1 MRKQRPAESEEEFQF
16 KLLRLLMTFA
26 EHVVYAVETA
36 QSPDSRLSL
45 EQRVRAIC
53 GVSEGLK
60 NYLTLLYDV
69 GLERLEPSELEAE
82 TEALRSAAGAEA
94 AGPHSDDYAGNSNH
108 GS

>member
-1 MRKQRPAESEEEFQF
+1 MRKQKPTESEEEFQF
-16 KLLRLLMTFA
+16 ELLRLLMTFA
-26 EHVVYAVETA
+26 EHVVYTIETA
-36 QSPDSRLSL
+36 ESPDSRLSL

-69 GLERLEPSELEAE
+69 GLERLEPFELEAE
-82 TEALRSAAGAEA
+82 RQALRSAAEAEA
-94 AGPHSDDYAGNSNH
+94 AASHSDNHADNSNH

>member
-1 MRKQRPAESEEEFQF
+1 MRKQKPTESEEEFQF
-16 KLLRLLMTFA
+16 ELLRLLMTFA
-26 EHVVYAVETA
+26 EHVVYTIETA
-36 QSPDSRLSL
+36 ESPDSRLSL

-69 GLERLEPSELEAE
+69 GLERLEPSELEAMRQVAE
-82 TEALRSAAGAEA
+82 AEA
-94 AGPHSDDYAGNSNH
+94 ARPHSDHYAYNSNL